1 MSTPCLPVLDA
12 TAAAIDVGSEQLH
25 VSIAGGPPKVF
36 GTTTGELHAL
46 RDYLL
51 AQSART
57 VAMEATGIYW
67 LCPYEVLEKAGLEVV
82 VVNGKYVK
90 NLPGRKTDMSDCQWQ
105 ATLHAHGL
113 LKPGFVPP
121 EHIRRLQ
128 DYLRLRADHLVLAGT
143 HEQHMQK
150 ALERMNLKIHD
161 VLSDLTGVSGL
172 KMIEAILAGER
183 NPAALLALCDR
194 QIQRNKAG
202 RLRAA
207 LEGTWKDEHLFALRQ
222 ACELWQFYQQKIAEC
237 DQAIAAVLQQ
247 LVGPED
253 PKHPTPP
260 ASKRSGINA
269 PHIPGLHGL
278 LYRLCGGK
286 DLTQLPGVADYVWLQ
301 LLGEVGTD
309 LGQHWPS
316 EKHFTAWLGLAPG
329 SRQSGKRR
337 GTQRRSRNRA
347 GRLFCVIARSVG
359 RSVDKALGGF
369 YRRLKGRRGGLVA
382 NLALARKLAELFWRL
397 MVHGIHYVEQGLKKY
412 EAQVAQTEQRLL
424 QKLARK
430 YNLVLQPKIS

>member
-1 MSTPCLPVLDA
+1 MSTPSLPVLDP

-25 VSIAGGPPKVF
+25 VSVAGGPPKVF
-36 GTTTGELHAL
+36 GTTTGQLHEL
-46 RDYLL
+46 RDWLK
-51 AQSART
+51 AQGVRS
-57 VAMEATGIYW
+57 VAMEATGVYW

-105 ATLHAHGL
+105 ATLQAHGL

-121 EHIRRLQ
+121 EQIRRLQ
-128 DYLRLRADHLVLAGT
+128 DYLRVRTDHITMAAS

-161 VLSDLTGVSGL
+161 VLSDLTGASGL
-172 KMIEAILAGER
+172 AMVQAIIEGER
-183 NPAALLALCDR
+183 HPAALLALCDP
-194 QIQRNKAG
+194 QVQKHKAG

-207 LEGTWKDEHLFALRQ
+207 LEGTWKQEHLFALRQ
-222 ACELWQFYQQKIAEC
+222 AYELWQFYQTKIAEC
-237 DQAIAAVLQQ
+237 DQAIEAVLKEMA
-247 LVGPED
+247 GPED
-253 PKHPTPP
+253 PGQPAPP
-260 ASKRSGINA
+260 ATKRGGVNSPQIA
-269 PHIPGLHGL
+269 GLHSL
-278 LYRLCGGK
+278 LWRLCGNK
-286 DLTQLPGVADYVWLQ
+286 DLTVLPGVADYVLLQ

-309 LGQHWPS
+309 LGKNWKS
-316 EKHFTAWLGLAPG
+316 EKNFTAWLGLAPG

-337 GTQRRSRNRA
+337 GSAKRGRNRA

-397 MVHGIHYVEQGLKKY
+397 MVRGATYVEQGLRKY
-412 EAQVAQTEQRLL
+412 EQKVAQTEQRLL
-424 QKLARK
+424 EKLARK
-430 YNLVLQPKIS
+430 YNMVLHPKAA